1 MTKRI
6 AYLVAFM
13 ALAITEC
20 LQAKTINVSSFSLAK
35 GESSTFAVLCDNNN
49 SNLVSFQMDLQL
61 PEGLELDIDNCK
73 LGDRVTDSTQ
83 ELFISDMSGGKYRIL
98 TSSYN
103 LTPISGHSG
112 ALIHLAVTAT
122 DDFVGGEAILYNM
135 KCASSTSVLYTLAD
149 ESFDISLFVSRPS
162 TILGDINEDGVIDMT
177 DISLLV
183 DYILGIKRVPSDI
196 DCDINGDGVL
206 DVSDVMALTDLLL
219 QK

>member
-1 MTKRI
+1 
-6 AYLVAFM
+6 M

-20 LQAKTINVSSFSLAK
+20 LQAKTINVSSFSLAR
-35 GESSTFAVLCDNNN
+35 GESSTFAVLCDNN
-49 SNLVSFQMDLQL
+49 SSYLVSFQMDLQL
-61 PEGLELDIDNCK
+61 PEGVELDIDHCK
-73 LGDRVTDSTQ
+73 LGDRITDSTQ

-112 ALIHLAVTAT
+112 ALIHLAVTT
-122 DDFVGGEAILYNM
+122 NDEFVGGEAILYNM
-135 KCASSTSVLYTLAD
+135 KCASSTSVLYTLDD
-149 ESFDISLFVSRPS
+149 EPFDISLIVARPS
-162 TILGDINEDGVIDMT
+162 TLGDLNEDGIVDMT

-183 DYILGIKRVPSDI
+183 DYILGIKKVPSDI

-206 DVSDVMALTDLLL
+206 DISDVMALTDLLL